1 MVDKRVEL
9 PQSALLSR
17 ELRTHLGDKLR
28 EYYASAQQLPVADSL
43 AENIE
48 RWMRGNNSNKTT
60 E

>member
-43 AENIE
+43 AGSLNGG
-48 RWMRGNNSNKTT
+48 WRG
-60 E
+60 